1 MSRQSLNTLYTG
13 WRRVLIR
20 YVDRVLVRI
29 SAELTTPRPERDCD
43 GIFTVVVELNDMAL
57 PGYETGRCV
66 LILMALTTKK

>member
-1 MSRQSLNTLYTG
+1 M
-13 WRRVLIR
+13 
-20 YVDRVLVRI
+20 LVRI

-66 LILMALTTKK
+66 LNIDDGVDYEQLEANGIGR